1 MATLAKNGNGWSRAT
16 KSGLGLLQRVRLRVR
31 RRRNLAELRGLDA
44 GRLEDIGL
52 SEEAR
57 ARLVG

>member
-1 MATLAKNGNGWSRAT
+1 MATLATNGNGRSRAT

-31 RRRNLAELRGLDA
+31 RRRNLAELRALDA
-44 GRLEDIGL
+44 CRLADIGL